1 MKNYVIV
8 LLLAGL
14 VTALTAGFTTSL
26 HIQEAISRAA
36 MGAVPSAK
44 LWWPSPA
51 GAYPNIYIRIVRV
64 SDGQQWDTT
73 AKGGAGGLVAQATYA
88 NTAKALTRDIYAC
101 GVFESFSYL
110 PEGTYGVTGHNSA
123 TPADTDEILAA
134 WRVVTNGNGKIEVYE
149 VN

>member
-1 MKNYVIV
+1 MKNLLIV
-8 LLLAGL
+8 SVLAVL
-14 VTALTAGFTTSL
+14 MTALTTGFTTSL
-26 HIQEAISRAA
+26 RLQEAIGKAA

-51 GAYPNIYIRIVRV
+51 GKYPNIYIRIVRV

-73 AKGGAGGLVAQATYA
+73 AKSGAGGLVSQATYA
-88 NTAKALTRDIYAC
+88 NTAKALTRDTYAC

-134 WRVVTNGNGKIEVYE
+134 WRVVTNGNGRIEVYE